1 MTLIKAVKKVAG
13 FDEVTGIYKS
23 PSLALKI
30 GHSLRR
36 VSELIM
42 CQFLMDEDDEGVE
55 SIRRFH
61 KLYDTQWSEF
71 VSHSAL
77 TNLSDANYNK
87 TQPSL

>member
-1 MTLIKAVKKVAG
+1 MLVALRNTSTIDSVKEAVKPSNFVTLIKAVKKVAG

-42 CQFLMDEDDEGVE
+42 CQFLMDEDDEGVK

-61 KLYDTQWSEF
+61 KL
-71 VSHSAL
+71 
-77 TNLSDANYNK
+77 
-87 TQPSL
+87 